1 MWHLL
6 VSWQPSRGSLSD
18 IRIGESR
25 ELPVSPRQ
33 VTQTVLLEGPG
44 NVSSRLIPDL
54 RRRIVLLRDMHE
66 PGIYTARF
74 GESEGGLTGIEER
87 FSVNISAPELQAGH
101 LSTADLTA
109 LTGTDRAF
117 IFEPDGD
124 VAQWVSQARFG
135 RELWR
140 GLLYILLLLT
150 LTELILTNAYS
161 TPRRPT

>member
-6 VSWQPSRGSLSD
+6 VSWQPSRGALSD

-54 RRRIVLLRDMHE
+54 RRRVVLLRDMHE
-66 PGIYTARF
+66 PGIYAARF
-74 GESEGGLTGIEER
+74 GESDGDLTGIVDR
-87 FSVNISAPELQAGH
+87 FAVNISAPELQAGH
-101 LSTADLTA
+101 LSTADLSV
-109 LTGTDRAF
+109 LTGADRAF
-117 IFEPDGD
+117 IFEPEDD
-124 VAQWVSQARFG
+124 VALWVSQARFG

-150 LTELILTNAYS
+150 LAELIITNAYS
-161 TPRRPT
+161 TPRR